1 MRERYKCVRTLNPGL
16 RPSIK
21 LYGGVSSFPV
31 ALSHPGVGQS
41 PGHRSAQSADGLQGP
56 FAQGGKA
63 IN

>member
-16 RPSIK
+16 RSSIK

-41 PGHRSAQSADGLQGP
+41 PGHRPAQSADGLQGP